1 MTPTISAVRGQV
13 RHGWRCASG
22 DSLQLMAP
30 SLTAQQISEHQHD
43 DAHVILVLRGRY
55 ETQGRIHDC
64 RTQGALLVLNPPQTV
79 HSDRFAAGEVLPRLR
94 FLSLSLSPRRW
105 WDWQQRVELPR
116 QPVAQARDDLKAL
129 AVSLLHE
136 GPERIDELL
145 LEALPPLAERTPAS
159 APAWLGHARRLLREQ
174 VFDDAG
180 RSCMAD
186 LAARLRV
193 HPSTLSRVFSRHLGQ
208 APLQYARALRLEK
221 AVALLDGP
229 LSLSELALACGFYDQ
244 AHFCRQFR
252 RAYGRSPQAWRTRH
266 KNVQDAVHGVR

>member
-1 MTPTISAVRGQV
+1 MTQTFSSVRGQV
-13 RHGWRCASG
+13 RHGWHGASG
-22 DSLQLMAP
+22 DNLQLMAP
-30 SLTAQQISEHQHD
+30 TLAAQQIPEHEHD
-43 DAHVILVLRGRY
+43 AAHLVLVLRGRY

-64 RTQGALLVLNPPQTV
+64 SSQGALLVLNPPQTV
-79 HSDRFAAGEVLPRLR
+79 HRDRFAAGEALTRLR

-116 QPVAQARDDLKAL
+116 QPVAQSREDLKAL
-129 AVSLLHE
+129 ALTLLHE

-145 LEALPPLAERTPAS
+145 LEALPALAERSPAS

-180 RSCMAD
+180 RCSMAE
-186 LAARLRV
+186 LAQRLRV
-193 HPSTLSRVFSRHLGQ
+193 HPSTLSRVFSQHLGQ
-208 APLQYARALRLEK
+208 SPLQYARALRLQK

-244 AHFCRQFR
+244 AHFCHQFH
-252 RAYGRSPQAWRTRH
+252 RAYGASPQRWRQQR
-266 KNVQDAVHGVR
+266 KNVQDTPPGST

>member
-1 MTPTISAVRGQV
+1 MTLTFSSVRGQV
-13 RHGWRCASG
+13 RHGWHCASG
-22 DSLQLMAP
+22 DGLQLMAP
-30 SLTAQQISEHQHD
+30 SLTAQQIPEHAHD
-43 DAHVILVLRGRY
+43 DAHLVFVLRGRY

-79 HSDRFAAGEVLPRLR
+79 HRDRFAAGEALARAR

-116 QPVAQARDDLKAL
+116 QPVVQSREDLKTLAL
-129 AVSLLHE
+129 ALLHD

-145 LEALPPLAERTPAS
+145 LEAIPALAERPPAS
-159 APAWLGHARRLLREQ
+159 APAWLGRARRLLREQ

-180 RSCMAD
+180 RSSMAE
-186 LAARLRV
+186 LALRLRV
-193 HPSTLSRVFSRHLGQ
+193 HPSALSRVFSQHLGQ

-221 AVALLDGP
+221 ALALLDGP

-252 RAYGRSPQAWRTRH
+252 TAYGSSPQRWRQRR
-266 KNVQDAVHGVR
+266 KNVQDAVPTST